1 MRRKLRELNML
12 DQSERLQDLL
22 NSHRKKAPPTEEA
35 QVQTDLPLPPV
46 FNKTSARPDGS
57 LRIEEEKGRR
67 EVVDDAEE
75 ATE

>member
-22 NSHRKKAPPTEEA
+22 SSRRNKARPTEEA

-46 FNKTSARPDGS
+46 FYKTSARPDGS
-57 LRIEEEKGRR
+57 LRIEEEKVRR
-67 EVVDDAEE
+67 ESA
-75 ATE
+75 